1 LDTNQ
6 GSLVPALRT
15 PSFSSLNPSSLF
27 IYSKTQSF
35 VSDTLDLVGIEFS
48 PNGRYLCVWDTPAEV
63 SFFFFLF
70 LSFSFFFS
78 SLAFFSVLF
87 FYSLFFSATRGTF
100 SRWKKEE
107 RNKKELINA
116 V

>member
-1 LDTNQ
+1 MGGIFVFGTPL
-6 GSLVPALRT
+6 LRFL
-15 PSFSSLNPSSLF
+15 SF
-27 IYSKTQSF
+27 
-35 VSDTLDLVGIEFS
+35 
-48 PNGRYLCVWDTPAEV
+48 

-70 LSFSFFFS
+70 LFFS